1 LSTTE
6 KKEDKSKMNI
16 AVTAT
21 GADLTSEVDPR
32 FGRCEYILI
41 VDPETMQFEALE
53 NTGLA
58 ASGGAG
64 VATGQ
69 LVSGKGVNVILT
81 GNCGPNAYQVLT
93 AAGIE
98 IVTGVSGTVR
108 DAVMLYQAGKLQPSS
123 QANVA
128 AHHGQK

>member
-1 LSTTE
+1 M
-6 KKEDKSKMNI
+6 KI

-21 GADLTSEVDPR
+21 GADLASEVDPR
-32 FGRCEYILI
+32 FGRCEYIVI
-41 VDPETMQFEALE
+41 VEPETMQFEALG
-53 NTGLA
+53 NTGLT

-64 VATGQ
+64 IATGQ
-69 LVSGKGVNVILT
+69 LVAGKGVNVVLT
-81 GNCGPNAYQVLT
+81 GNCGPNAHQVLT

-108 DAVMLYQAGKLQPSS
+108 DAVIQYQAGTLQPSS